1 MSLAKNTEE
10 PINLFVMTMDLSAEN
25 PNFLAF
31 TDEQISILEKV
42 LKERTVKRNNRD
54 AR

>member
-1 MSLAKNTEE
+1 MKMAKKTLVQQAKEG
-10 PINLFVMTMDLSAEN
+10 
-25 PNFLAF
+25 
-31 TDEQISILEKV
+31 LEKV